1 MQYLLFKIGLTFVC
15 FLATLIALFY
25 LGLGDGVDGL
35 AKRLSSKGRVDPE
48 TIFYRT
54 IGNDV
59 VDELPDDGDRVV
71 SSYSLELAVFRSQE
85 QASRMVTGL
94 LKRGIRAFYLE
105 VRAGQQ
111 GVVYSVRKG
120 VFSSLAAARSASE
133 ALLAQRKL
141 TNRVVELY

>member
-1 MQYLLFKIGLTFVC
+1 MRYLVFKISLTFVC
-15 FLATLIALFY
+15 FLATLIALLY
-25 LGLGDGVDGL
+25 LGLGDGVNDL
-35 AKRLSSKGRVDPE
+35 AKRLSSQGGVDPKAV
-48 TIFYRT
+48 FYRT

-105 VRAGQQ
+105 VKGGQQ

-120 VFSSLAAARSASE
+120 VFSSLAAARSASK

-141 TNRVVELY
+141 ANRVVELY